1 MRRGFKKHFFANE
14 KKRPVEVQK
23 KTSKRNEQMQED
35 GTMKRSLLIV
45 SLMLT
50 IMVTNKVY
58 ALTIAPVNKLTATE
72 TETIETKANELKTE
86 VRTYY
91 DVPLDMG
98 FQDYIRE
105 ECINAGLDMELVLAI
120 MKVESDFNSEVIS
133 STDDFGLMQVNK
145 INFEE
150 VERALGLTNM
160 LDPHQGAKAGIY
172 LLSKLKWCESEHQML
187 MAYNMGVTGAQRLWK
202 EGIYETNYSKK
213 VLKAKE
219 LIGGNQ
225 YEITVF
231 CNQEAEW

>member
-14 KKRPVEVQK
+14 EKRPVEIQK
-23 KTSKRNEQMQED
+23 KTSKRNKQMQED

-58 ALTIAPVNKLTATE
+58 ALTIAPANKPTVTITE
-72 TETIETKANELKTE
+72 TVKSKAKELKTE

-133 STDDFGLMQVNK
+133 STDDFGLMQVNE

-150 VERALGLTNM
+150 VERELGLTNM

-231 CNQEAEW
+231 CNQEAER

>member
-1 MRRGFKKHFFANE
+1 
-14 KKRPVEVQK
+14 
-23 KTSKRNEQMQED
+23 
-35 GTMKRSLLIV
+35 MKRSLLIV

-172 LLSKLKWCESEHQML
+172 LLRKLKWCESEHQML

>member
-1 MRRGFKKHFFANE
+1 MRRGFKKHFFTNE
-14 KKRPVEVQK
+14 EKRPVEVQK

-58 ALTIAPVNKLTATE
+58 ALTIAPANKPATE
-72 TETIETKANELKTE
+72 TETVETKAKELKTE

-91 DVPLDMG
+91 DVPLDME

-133 STDDFGLMQVNK
+133 STDDFGLMQVNE

-150 VERALGLTNM
+150 VERELGLTNM
-160 LDPHQGAKAGIY
+160 LDPRQGAKAGIY

-231 CNQEAEW
+231 CNQEAER

>member
-1 MRRGFKKHFFANE
+1 
-14 KKRPVEVQK
+14 
-23 KTSKRNEQMQED
+23 
-35 GTMKRSLLIV
+35 MKRLLLIV

-58 ALTIAPVNKLTATE
+58 TLTIAPDKKPT
-72 TETIETKANELKTE
+72 TIETQIVDIKAKELKTE

-91 DVPLDMG
+91 DVPLDME

-150 VERALGLTNM
+150 VERELGLTYM

-172 LLSKLKWCESEHQML
+172 LLSKLQWCESEHQML

-219 LIGGNQ
+219 LIGGTQ

-231 CNQEAEW
+231 CNQEAER

>member
-1 MRRGFKKHFFANE
+1 MRKGFKKHFFANE
-14 KKRPVEVQK
+14 EKRPVEVQK

-58 ALTIAPVNKLTATE
+58 ALTIAPANKPATE
-72 TETIETKANELKTE
+72 TETVETKAKELKTE

-91 DVPLDMG
+91 DVPLDME

-133 STDDFGLMQVNK
+133 STDDFGLMQVNE

-150 VERALGLTNM
+150 VERELGLTNM

-231 CNQEAEW
+231 CNQEAER